1 MPRDEDA
8 GLIRAILVVVLAL
21 LVILLVSQVARIVF
35 GNSLA
40 EIAITLVLIIA
51 ILWLLTRE
59 GKDKIRRLLDDAGL

>member
-1 MPRDEDA
+1 
-8 GLIRAILVVVLAL
+8 VVLAL